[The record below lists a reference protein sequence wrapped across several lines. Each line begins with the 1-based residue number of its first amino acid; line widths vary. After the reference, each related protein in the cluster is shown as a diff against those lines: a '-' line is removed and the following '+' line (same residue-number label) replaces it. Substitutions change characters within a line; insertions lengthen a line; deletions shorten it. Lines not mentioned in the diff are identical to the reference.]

1 MADQISASP
10 PATATASVG
19 TDDCPHV
26 ADLINYALGRCLK
39 DERRRVEEHLQKGE
53 CTRCRGWVEKA
64 SSLRE
69 ETSIDLDGV
78 SFSLR
83 NVPPPPKPTSDP
95 TPIPSSSQWQRRV
108 FLDLEKRLL
117 GLEES

>member
-1 MADQISASP
+1 MADQTIASP
-10 PATATASVG
+10 PAAGTEQVG

-26 ADLINYALGRCLK
+26 ADLINYALGRGLK
-39 DERRRVEEHLQKGE
+39 DERRRVEAHLNKGE
-53 CTRCRGWVEKA
+53 CPSCQSWVRNA

-69 ETSIDLDGV
+69 ETTVELDGV

-83 NVPPPPKPTSDP
+83 GIRPSPPPTSDP

-108 FLDLEKRLL
+108 FQDLENRLSRL
-117 GLEES
+117 DET